1 MGNRPLFDCR
11 HPSLPRLLAIP
22 ARSRCAARHLSS
34 TRGPP
39 RPDARKTGRTESARR
54 RKEIWLAGSGG
65 IEAEARAAAGLP
77 FHFGDGMPLPL
88 VDCLNDGRTPH
99 PLSNG
104 RLGLRTKGASSP
116 MIGLTTFWAIRS

>member
-54 RKEIWLAGSGG
+54 RKEIWLAGSGLLLG
-65 IEAEARAAAGLP
+65 NNQEAILKFSRNSNDAIVEEAARNRAT
-77 FHFGDGMPLPL
+77 D
-88 VDCLNDGRTPH
+88 R
-99 PLSNG
+99 
-104 RLGLRTKGASSP
+104 ASLQ
-116 MIGLTTFWAIRS
+116 IQQRAHE